1 MFSLYELSKHVVK
14 SLSVLYNRIWHFDTL
29 VCEHCGFFN
38 NRMLFRVIDFCY
50 TVNMMK
56 QKEQTMRYP
65 EWMTEQDIMEFEYE
79 MDRFSD
85 WFEQGSVERINAECQ
100 AVAEEQRQA
109 ALEEYVAMIQQ
120 AGKTL

>member
-1 MFSLYELSKHVVK
+1 
-14 SLSVLYNRIWHFDTL
+14 
-29 VCEHCGFFN
+29 
-38 NRMLFRVIDFCY
+38 
-50 TVNMMK
+50 
-56 QKEQTMRYP
+56 MRYP